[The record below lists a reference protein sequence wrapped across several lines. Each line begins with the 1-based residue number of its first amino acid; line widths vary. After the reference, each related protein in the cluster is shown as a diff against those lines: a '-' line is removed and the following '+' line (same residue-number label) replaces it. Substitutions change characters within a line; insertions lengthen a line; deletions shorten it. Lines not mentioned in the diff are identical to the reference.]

1 MASQQIA
8 CSVDSEVTR
17 TTPETLAVM
26 MSLADVVEL
35 VLHRFGKIQEDAL
48 LEFRDM
54 TSIVAGEIQ
63 DEIEAAYSAWVV
75 PAQAELV
82 RVRDSMAVLGYEV
95 VVPNLDFPK
104 NERYPTLLLP
114 RTFDRKNDSGFD
126 GGFLW
131 FVRKHYPFIGTQA
144 AFMHAAPPKEDPS
157 CYLLVAYP
165 EQDYVCL
172 QYRFRTTCGAYHPKD
187 ITALYELHR
196 DLRSEWEKL
205 KNMREASVQAEL
217 GRRVRVLL
225 TELQLKG
232 AVPSMA
238 DFADR
243 AGVYL
248 ETELRKALDPVAARY
263 QARLKLV

>member
-1 MASQQIA
+1 MASKEIA
-8 CSVDSEVTR
+8 CSVDSEITR
-17 TTPETLAVM
+17 TTPETLAVT

-35 VLHRFGKIQEDAL
+35 VLYRFSIIQEDAL
-48 LEFRDM
+48 VQFRDM
-54 TSIVAGEIQ
+54 TGVVAGEIQ

-104 NERYPTLLLP
+104 NERYLTLLLP

-131 FVRKHYPFIGTQA
+131 FVRKHYPIVATQA
-144 AFMHAAPPKEDPS
+144 AFMQVAPLSEFPF
-157 CYLLVAYP
+157 CHLLIAYP
-165 EQDYVCL
+165 EQDYVVL
-172 QYRFRTTCGAYHPKD
+172 QYRFRTTRGAYQPKD

-232 AVPSMA
+232 AVSSMA

-243 AGVYL
+243 AGAY
-248 ETELRKALDPVAARY
+248 
-263 QARLKLV
+263 